1 MKKIL
6 ITLFFFFGSTS
17 LANAGMFDDLVNAGN
32 DVADQ
37 AYEATK
43 AKKMARVE
51 LPLKAIKNKDSRIK
65 KIETLAVQ
73 VAMKHKWKIQVAC
86 PSGRY
91 CDKLKAEVDAEAW
104 RIARSKVGSDYAAKA
119 KLPKVTMVK
128 SERYEIALMRKGI

>member
-1 MKKIL
+1 L
-6 ITLFFFFGSTS
+6 P
-17 LANAGMFDDLVNAGN
+17 ANAGMFEDLVKAAS
-32 DVADQ
+32 DVKDQ

-43 AKKMARVE
+43 EKEMVRVE
-51 LPLKAIKNKDSRIK
+51 LPLKAIKKKDSRIK

-73 VAMKHKWKIQVAC
+73 VAMKHKWRIQVAC

-91 CDKLKAEVDAEAW
+91 CDKLKKDVDDEAW

-128 SERYEIALMRKGI
+128 LERYEIALMRKGI